1 MGTAKGISDGIWDG
15 YLDQV
20 ERQVRTDGFM
30 TGAMRRN
37 LDRLRRGADEDTD
50 ARIAHLVARFHRPYA
65 PSRGA
70 EQRSA

>member
-1 MGTAKGISDGIWDG
+1 MDISKGIWGG

-65 PSRGA
+65 PARPPV
-70 EQRSA
+70 RHSA